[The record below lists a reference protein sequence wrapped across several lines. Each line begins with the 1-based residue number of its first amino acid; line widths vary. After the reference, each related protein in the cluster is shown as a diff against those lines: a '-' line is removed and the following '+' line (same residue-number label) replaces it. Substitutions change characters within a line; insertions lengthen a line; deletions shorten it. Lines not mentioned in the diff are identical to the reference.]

1 MNGNLGSF
9 VCLNDNIGHIFL
21 IDKIGCCVLLIR
33 SDEPVQKKNNLD
45 KKLASNA
52 ISSSSSGISS
62 GGYKLTSSREPKYS
76 SRLGQHSS
84 RQAR

>member
-1 MNGNLGSF
+1 MNGKLVYFFWTVTLDDFLSDLNAQKFVLIGTIRQTSLEVKSF
-9 VCLNDNIGHIFL
+9 
-21 IDKIGCCVLLIR
+21 
-33 SDEPVQKKNNLD
+33 D

-76 SRLGQHSS
+76 SRLVQHSS
-84 RQAR
+84 RQSR